1 MPGQAGPQLP
11 APPGPPFPMALGS
24 SCTGDMRQL
33 LQLGQKNWVVLGG
46 GSCQDLALGC
56 QGTPS
61 PHWDAAPQC
70 RLMLAQVGMCSLT
83 DRLVIWST
91 SEFWEHLLSWI
102 ITCPVS
108 CIPCMLPN

>member
-1 MPGQAGPQLP
+1 
-11 APPGPPFPMALGS
+11 MALGS
-24 SCTGDMRQL
+24 SYTGDMQQL
-33 LQLGQKNWVVLGG
+33 FQLGQKNWVVWGG
-46 GSCQDLALGC
+46 DSFQDLALGC

-61 PHWDAAPQC
+61 PGWDTAPQC

-83 DRLVIWST
+83 DRLVIWSM

-108 CIPCMLPN
+108 CIPYMLPN